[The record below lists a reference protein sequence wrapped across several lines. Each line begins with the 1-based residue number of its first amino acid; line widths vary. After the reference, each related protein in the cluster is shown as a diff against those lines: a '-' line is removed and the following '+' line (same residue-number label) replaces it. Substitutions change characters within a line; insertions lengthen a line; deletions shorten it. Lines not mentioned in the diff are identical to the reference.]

1 MLLFPSFVTL
11 YTLTHSLKFWGILR
25 IFLLQCIKSFFVL
38 LLLLKLHSI
47 TSRDCVSIYIF
58 NSLLMD
64 TCYFQIPFPFFFLF
78 GCAGSSLLQA
88 GFLQL
93 QQWGSSLLAAHRLL
107 LVAALL
113 AAEGGLQGAWAA
125 VVVALVLSSP
135 AACGLFLGQGQS
147 PCPLCGQEES
157 RLLHHQGCPVF
168 KFLWL
173 LMMLR

>member
-11 YTLTHSLKFWGILR
+11 YTLMHILKFQSILG

-47 TSRDCVSIYIF
+47 TSRDYMSIYIF

-64 TCYFQIPFPFFFLF
+64 TCYFQILFSFFFLF

-93 QQWGSSLLAAHRLL
+93 QQWGSSLLVAHRLL
-107 LVAALL
+107 LVVAFLV
-113 AAEGGLQGAWAA
+113 AERGLQGTWVA
-125 VVVALVLSSP
+125 VVVALVLS
-135 AACGLFLGQGQS
+135 
-147 PCPLCGQEES
+147 
-157 RLLHHQGCPVF
+157 
-168 KFLWL
+168 
-173 LMMLR
+173 